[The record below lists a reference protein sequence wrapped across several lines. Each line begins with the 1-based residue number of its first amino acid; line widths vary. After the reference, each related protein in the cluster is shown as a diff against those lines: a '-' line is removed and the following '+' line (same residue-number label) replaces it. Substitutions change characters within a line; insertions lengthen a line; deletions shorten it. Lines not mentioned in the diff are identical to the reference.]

1 MIAAGCASAKRPDVD
16 FRHTWAFTC
25 SPSVMIWVG
34 AAAVTLPVITA
45 ATSHKTAASTVQ
57 DDR

>member
-1 MIAAGCASAKRPDVD
+1 MFS
-16 FRHTWAFTC
+16 
-25 SPSVMIWVG
+25 VG

-45 ATSHKTAASTVQ
+45 AASHKTAASTVQ